1 MSAILCLALS
11 AALQEPELKFTKFD
25 FARERVGHKVVADAV
40 LFNGLESD
48 LEDLAIIVVY
58 YDRDLEL
65 KRSPTFAIASLPSG
79 KSAPLKIEV
88 GQLPNFSR
96 YEVFVAGGGGKWL
109 FHGADPL
116 HPPSMRRR
124 EPAKLDVASATSS
137 LSSPGDASVTI
148 VVRNTGELDA
158 LEPTA
163 LLAFDGGAKTRV
175 RLAPSMQGASRDTYL
190 LTVPNAPA
198 HRGVQATIAWL
209 VAEGPMQKDG
219 EMRGVA
225 LRRFRT
231 GRLSDGS
238 VRVDGEV
245 GNALDK
251 TVDKVAVTFSLGSKS
266 AVVAVPGLLKA
277 GETRLFEA
285 YVADIAQLDAVG
297 YEVAFE
303 SAAKEA
309 VAVAPPRMSTSR
321 RLDSKTIELAGPK
334 LPPTAVLPK
343 EAPAKA
349 PERPK
354 MRIEL
359 RGLLVAPGTY
369 STKTNK
375 YSGDVYYLR
384 LAFLDPAGK
393 IAKPDAEVEV
403 TLTEEKKEPVK
414 VQRSVGPRAWA
425 AEASRINGD
434 TADPAGLA
442 CDRKT
447 GELWVGLV
455 RTDGSEFTSKAD
467 IKVSIKDE
475 GTWTWTGVGGK
486 FLSAPRSP
494 DLPK

>member
-1 MSAILCLALS
+1 MSAALLVVLS

-48 LEDLAIIVVY
+48 LDDLAVIVVY

-65 KRSPTFAIASLPSG
+65 KRSATFAIASLPSG

-88 GQLPNFSR
+88 AQLPNFSR

-116 HPPSMRRR
+116 HPPSIRRR
-124 EPAKLDVASATSS
+124 EPAKLEVAEARSTPLVA
-137 LSSPGDASVTI
+137 PGDANVTLVI
-148 VVRNTGELDA
+148 RNLGELDA

-163 LLAFDGGAKTRV
+163 LIAFDGAARTRV

-190 LTVPNAPA
+190 VTVPGAPA
-198 HRGVQATIAWL
+198 HRAVQATVAWL

-219 EMRGVA
+219 DLRGVA

-251 TVDKVAVTFSLGSKS
+251 LVDKVAVTFTIGSKT
-266 AVVAVPGLLKA
+266 AVVPVPGLLKA
-277 GETRLFEA
+277 GEVRAFEA
-285 YVADIAQLDAVG
+285 YVPDCPTIDSVAYV
-297 YEVAFE
+297 VAFE
-303 SAAKEA
+303 SAAKDA
-309 VAVAPPRMSTSR
+309 VAGAPPRTSTSR

-334 LPPTAVLPK
+334 LPPSTSLPK
-343 EAPAKA
+343 EPPMKA

-354 MRIEL
+354 LRVEL
-359 RGLLVAPGTY
+359 RGLLVAQGTY
-369 STKTNK
+369 STKLNK
-375 YSGDVYYLR
+375 HTGDVYFLR
-384 LAFLDPAGK
+384 LAFLDAAGK
-393 IAKPDAEVEV
+393 TVRPEAELEI
-403 TLTEEKKEPVK
+403 TLSEEKKEPLK
-414 VQRSVGPRAWA
+414 VQRSANARAWG
-425 AEASRINGD
+425 AEAARITND
-434 TADPAGLA
+434 NADGATMA

-447 GELWVGLV
+447 GELWVGLF
-455 RTDGSEFTSKAD
+455 RTDQEFNHKAD
-467 IKVSIKDE
+467 IRVTVKDE